1 MAWVRVC
8 AYDTPNVNGRVSHRR
23 NARSLKGFSL
33 LYLGLVAISLLLAHG
48 ASYEPAVSFIL
59 LYLVVSVGIT
69 AAVAL
74 LLLPTAQFSM
84 GFSGG
89 AYVLYA
95 AVIAMMVF
103 FSGGVSSEMYVLFF
117 PVLLASALHG
127 SWRLVLATLSAVL
140 FCYALAVMPGLLND
154 GAGGGAAALVFYRLG
169 ALGLTGVFLLSVARG
184 AVGSGD
190 AEDYATDEDGSVLL
204 ERVEEEL
211 AARRGVPVAVIL
223 LDPGRE
229 VEDVELLLERVRAR
243 IGEPILLGEGT
254 VFGVV
259 VSGVDDRAVESAA
272 RRALAAA
279 SSLGAEETR
288 AGAAIYPRDARSA
301 EDLLVAAGQALE
313 AAFEIESPS
322 AIVLAGRGASRAA
335 GRYRAAR

>member
-1 MAWVRVC
+1 
-8 AYDTPNVNGRVSHRR
+8 VNGRVSHRR
-23 NARSLKGFSL
+23 NARSIKAFSL
-33 LYLGLVAISLLLAHG
+33 LYLALTAASLLLVHG

-59 LYLVVSVGIT
+59 LYLVVSVGVT

-74 LLLPTAQFSM
+74 LLLPTAQFGG

-89 AYVLYA
+89 TYVLYA

-103 FSGGVSSEMYVLFF
+103 FSGGVSSELYVLYF
-117 PVLLASALHG
+117 PLLLASALHG
-127 SWRLVLATLSAVL
+127 SWRITFVALFSVL
-140 FCYALAVMPGLLND
+140 FCYALAVMPGLLN
-154 GAGGGAAALVFYRLG
+154 GGTDAEAAALTFYRLA
-169 ALGLTGVFLLSVARG
+169 ALGLTGVFAISVARNFFN
-184 AVGSGD
+184 VESS
-190 AEDYATDEDGSVLL
+190 EDYYATDEDGSMLL
-204 ERVEEEL
+204 ARVEDEL
-211 AARRGVPVAVIL
+211 AARRGVQVAVIL
-223 LDPGRE
+223 VDPGRR

-243 IGEPILLGEGT
+243 IGDPILLGEGT

-259 VSGVDDRAVESAA
+259 LSAVDDRAVESAA

-313 AAFEIESPS
+313 AAFEVESPS
-322 AIVLAGRGASRAA
+322 AIVLAGRSAPRAER
-335 GRYRAAR
+335 RYRAVR

>member
-1 MAWVRVC
+1 
-8 AYDTPNVNGRVSHRR
+8 VNGRVSHRR

-33 LYLGLVAISLLLAHG
+33 VYLGLVTASLLLVHA

-59 LYLVVSVGIT
+59 LYLVASVGIT

-74 LLLPTAQFSM
+74 LLLPTAQFGA

-103 FSGGVSSEMYVLFF
+103 FSGGVSSELYVMFF
-117 PVLLASALHG
+117 PLLLASALHG
-127 SWRLVLATLSAVL
+127 SWRLVLAVLFAVL
-140 FCYALAVMPGLLND
+140 FCYALAMMPGLLNE
-154 GAGGGAAALVFYRLG
+154 GAEGEDAALVFYRLG
-169 ALGLTGVFLLSVARG
+169 TLGLTGVFLGSVARG
-184 AVGSGD
+184 AVGFEN

-204 ERVEEEL
+204 ERVEDEL

-223 LDPGRE
+223 VDPGRE

-243 IGEPILLGEGT
+243 IGEPVLLGEGT

-259 VSGVDDRAVESAA
+259 VSGADDRAIESAA

-313 AAFEIESPS
+313 AAFEVESPS
-322 AIVLAGRGASRAA
+322 AIVLAGRGAPRAE